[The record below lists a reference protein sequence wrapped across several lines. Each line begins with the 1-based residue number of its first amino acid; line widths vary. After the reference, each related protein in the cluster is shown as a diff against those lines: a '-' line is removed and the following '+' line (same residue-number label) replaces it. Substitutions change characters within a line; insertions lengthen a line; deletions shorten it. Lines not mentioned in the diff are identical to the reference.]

1 MKKVKLF
8 IGAAL
13 AFLATKTQVFGQPQT
28 DYGVT
33 PRAVPK
39 YGISTTDPGMVN
51 DTFFGKALSVILSP
65 IFIISFTVLA
75 VTVGA
80 VVFIKHNRKHVKKK

>member
-8 IGAAL
+8 IGVAL

-28 DYGVT
+28 
-33 PRAVPK
+33 K

-80 VVFIKHNRKHVKKK
+80 VVFIKHKRKDVKKNS